1 MGGVLG
7 HVLRD
12 GAPRPGQVPL
22 PALGAGARLVLRAV
36 AHRAYPRLPR
46 LGPLQVGLD
55 VMRVYFISYIFMACH
70 VGKMQCACLRGL
82 KGGKAGE
89 KCRCLLYDN

>member
-12 GAPRPGQVPL
+12 GAPGAGQVPL
-22 PALGAGARLVLRAV
+22 PARGAGARLVLRALP
-36 AHRAYPRLPR
+36 HRAHPRVPR

-55 VMRVYFISYIFMACH
+55 VILH
-70 VGKMQCACLRGL
+70 
-82 KGGKAGE
+82 
-89 KCRCLLYDN
+89 LYGVPCG

>member
-12 GAPRPGQVPL
+12 GAPGEGQVPL
-22 PALGAGARLVLRAV
+22 PARGAGAGLVLRAV
-36 AHRAYPRLPR
+36 AHRAHPRVPS

-55 VMRVYFISYIFMACH
+55 VWRGGSLYPTSLWRVMWVKCN
-70 VGKMQCACLRGL
+70 VRGCE
-82 KGGKAGE
+82 G
-89 KCRCLLYDN
+89 

>member
-12 GAPRPGQVPL
+12 GAPGAGQIPL
-22 PALGAGARLVLRAV
+22 PARGAGARLVLRAV
-36 AHRAYPRLPR
+36 AHRAHPRVPR

-55 VMRVYFISYIFMACH
+55 LRRVYII
-70 VGKMQCACLRGL
+70 
-82 KGGKAGE
+82 
-89 KCRCLLYDN
+89 LLYGVPCG